1 MRFRRMGTNLSA
13 AEHPRK
19 EFSPDN
25 VSEEQINLKITVTY
39 KRCLALD
46 CFIVCLNR
54 PETASFH

>member
-1 MRFRRMGTNLSA
+1 MGTNLSA